1 MTRIVLI
8 HGAWHGG
15 WCWGKVAPP
24 LRAAG
29 HDVYTPTLTGLG
41 ERSHLLSP
49 EVGLD
54 THVQDIVATL
64 EVVMGGHSYGGMVMT
79 AVADRAADRLAHLI
93 DLDAFVPANG
103 QALADLADPTFYARL
118 EAGARSEG
126 EGWRV
131 PPPPLE
137 RWGIRDEADVGWMRP
152 RIGAHPLKTSSSPCC
167 SGMWRRHCF
176 PARSSTVRKSP
187 RGTRLRP
194 RAGIAGGSSWRYRE
208 LASGHDAMVTAPND
222 VAALIVEPIEPRLAT
237 KPLANSFVDGA
248 LQLQPETQLSK
259 ISLLGAMSSRA
270 MNDQSQP
277 TARPWFD
284 RVRPL
289 LEMSL

>member
-29 HDVYTPTLTGLG
+29 HDVYTPTLTDLG

-54 THVQDIVATL
+54 IHVQDIVATL
-64 EVVMGGHSYGGMVMT
+64 EYEDLREVVMVGHSYGGMVMT

-93 DLDAFVPANG
+93 YLDAFVPANG

-118 EAGARSEG
+118 EASARSEG

-152 RIGAHPLKTSSSPCC
+152 RIGAHPLKTFKQPLQLRNVAATLPLRTFVFCTEKPP
-167 SGMWRRHCF
+167 GDALA
-176 PARSSTVRKSP
+176 PLAQ
-187 RGTRLRP
+187 RLREDP
-194 RAGIAGGSSWRYRE
+194 SWRYRE
-208 LASGHDAMVTAPND
+208 LASGHVPWSRHRT
-222 VAALIVEPIEPRLAT
+222 
-237 KPLANSFVDGA
+237 
-248 LQLQPETQLSK
+248 
-259 ISLLGAMSSRA
+259 SS
-270 MNDQSQP
+270 P
-277 TARPWFD
+277 H
-284 RVRPL
+284 
-289 LEMSL
+289 